1 MTKENKEIKMNIQ
14 SKCCPGLTYL
24 EMQNMTL
31 VSEVGKIPL
40 APNDICTVLWHGTAF
55 CQCESEMLFFT
66 CKTIS
71 LSLTNNGVF
80 YLPAKLYNV
89 RRPSWP
95 RWDETTQW
103 AEQSCTSI
111 IKPNTSD
118 LECRQQRFKQHT
130 SEEFLSLMKKCF
142 KSILAVE
149 LLKYCYYFIKEKW
162 CITWSIS

>member
-1 MTKENKEIKMNIQ
+1 MWPRADL
-14 SKCCPGLTYL
+14 PGNANSL
-24 EMQNMTL
+24 QNMTL

-40 APNDICTVLWHGTAF
+40 APNDICTVLWHEIAF

-89 RRPSWP
+89 KRPSWP

-118 LECRQQRFKQHT
+118 PECRQQRFKQHT

-149 LLKYCYYFIKEKW
+149 LLKYCYYFIKEKG
-162 CITWSIS
+162 CITSSIS